1 MWLVDEKLLKLNKFQ
16 IVTMKKI
23 VLMAV
28 ALLSFAMVSAQS
40 ASEITAKYNEAA
52 AALQAKDWAKALE
65 NFEAVVKGGM
75 DSEDSNVLN
84 CVATSKKYI
93 PTCYQR
99 LGLRAAGAKKY
110 DEAIKFLSTAAEKAE
125 LWGDST
131 AKVKSNQIL
140 AKVYQAQGGEAFNAG
155 DYAAAVAVFEKGYAA
170 NKRNTEM
177 ALFLAESY
185 FKLGEYQKGMDVCT
199 NICGMNATK
208 YADAI
213 AEAKEKMAM
222 YTNNEVARLQQ
233 AGDQDGIIAMADS
246 MLATDPAS
254 ALAEKIRLQAYNNK
268 KEYDKVI
275 ELGEN
280 AAAAQ
285 TVEEEKSDVYFIIG
299 AAYNAKYNAG
309 GNKDAALKDKA
320 VSYLQKVTAGGSVEA
335 AKAALESLK

>member
-28 ALLSFAMVSAQS
+28 ALFSFAMVSAQS
-40 ASEITAKYNEAA
+40 ANEIKAKYNEAV

-110 DEAIKFLSTAAEKAE
+110 DEAIKHLSTAAEKAE

-131 AKVKSNQIL
+131 AKIKSNQIL

-155 DYAAAVAVFEKGYAA
+155 NYAEAVAVFEKGYAA

-213 AEAKEKMAM
+213 AKAKEKMDM
-222 YTNNEVARLQQ
+222 YTINEVARLQQ

-246 MLATDPAS
+246 MLATDPSS

>member
-1 MWLVDEKLLKLNKFQ
+1 
-16 IVTMKKI
+16 MKKI
-23 VLMAV
+23 VLIAV
-28 ALLSFAMVSAQS
+28 ALFSFAMVSAQS
-40 ASEITAKYNEAA
+40 ASEITAKYSEGTV
-52 AALQAKDWAKALE
+52 ALQAKDWAKALE

-99 LGLRAAGAKKY
+99 LGTRAAGAKKW
-110 DEAIKFLSTAAEKAE
+110 DEAIKFLSAAAEKAE

-131 AKVKSNQIL
+131 AKTKANQIL

-177 ALFLAESY
+177 ALNLAESY

-208 YADAI
+208 YAEAI
-213 AEAKEKMAM
+213 AEAKGKMAM

-246 MLATDPAS
+246 MLATDPTS

>member
-1 MWLVDEKLLKLNKFQ
+1 
-16 IVTMKKI
+16 MKKI

-28 ALLSFAMVSAQS
+28 ALLSFGLASAQS

-110 DEAIKFLSTAAEKAE
+110 DEAIKFLSAAAEKAE

-155 DYAAAVAVFEKGYAA
+155 NYADAVAVFEKGYAA

-208 YADAI
+208 YAEAI

-246 MLATDPAS
+246 MLATDPTS
-254 ALAEKIRLQAYNNK
+254 ALAEKIRIQAYNNK

-285 TVEEEKSDVYFIIG
+285 TAEEEKSDVYFIIG
-299 AAYNAKYNAG
+299 AAFNAKYNAG

-320 VSYLQKVTAGGSVEA
+320 VAYLQKVTAGGSVEA

>member
-1 MWLVDEKLLKLNKFQ
+1 
-16 IVTMKKI
+16 MKKI

-28 ALLSFAMVSAQS
+28 ALLSFGLASAQS

-52 AALQAKDWAKALE
+52 TALQAKDWAKALE

-125 LWGDST
+125 LWGDGT

-155 DYAAAVAVFEKGYAA
+155 NYADAVAVFEKGYAA

-208 YADAI
+208 YAEAI

-285 TVEEEKSDVYFIIG
+285 TAEEEKSDVYFIIG
-299 AAYNAKYNAG
+299 AAFNAKYNAG

-320 VSYLQKVTAGGSVEA
+320 VAYLQKVTAGGSVEA

>member
-1 MWLVDEKLLKLNKFQ
+1 
-16 IVTMKKI
+16 MKKI
-23 VLMAV
+23 VLMAM

-199 NICGMNATK
+199 NICGLNPSK

-233 AGDQDGIIAMADS
+233 AGDQDGIIAMAES
-246 MLATDPAS
+246 MLAADPAS

-268 KEYDKVI
+268 KDYAKVI
-275 ELGEN
+275 ELGET
-280 AAAAQ
+280 AALAQ
-285 TVEEEKSDVYFIIG
+285 TTEEGQSDVYFIIG

-309 GNKDAALKDKA
+309 GNTDAALKDKA
-320 VSYLQKVTAGGSVEA
+320 VAYLQKVEAGNSVEA
-335 AKAALESLK
+335 AKTALENLK